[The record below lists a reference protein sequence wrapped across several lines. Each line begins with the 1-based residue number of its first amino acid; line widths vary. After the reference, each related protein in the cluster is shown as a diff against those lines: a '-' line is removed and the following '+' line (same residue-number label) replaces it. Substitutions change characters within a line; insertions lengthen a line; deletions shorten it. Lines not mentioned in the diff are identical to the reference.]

1 MAFHRSDL
9 APSLKS
15 SARPRRDILPESP
28 RTVLNP
34 NNAWWSDFNPFCL
47 GERVKNGPRS
57 VLRPPT
63 PEPSSGSSGSPHESL
78 PQVTL
83 DQFEQMFSPIGSNG
97 SDAHIYLTQTPF
109 DLGPS
114 TVAWAFPEP
123 TWGQWPCHSF
133 SYCISVMTERDA
145 NTVYE
150 VDTPESDAEAEEP
163 VPPVHE
169 CTLDGVKHLWLI
181 VPNRPSADGMVQLS
195 EEQMRAAVLFYDR
208 SRLGSLSLG
217 AHAVTTVKDKAVDPC
232 DSNQDGDDDNAEY
245 RHYCTDARE
254 AGAGAGAVLLSCADG
269 NEVDAVALAAL
280 LLTRHN
286 SRFDSDSDSHSRG
299 HHDRR
304 YRHTAAAR

>member
-1 MAFHRSDL
+1 
-9 APSLKS
+9 
-15 SARPRRDILPESP
+15 
-28 RTVLNP
+28 
-34 NNAWWSDFNPFCL
+34 
-47 GERVKNGPRS
+47 
-57 VLRPPT
+57 
-63 PEPSSGSSGSPHESL
+63 
-78 PQVTL
+78 
-83 DQFEQMFSPIGSNG
+83 
-97 SDAHIYLTQTPF
+97 
-109 DLGPS
+109 
-114 TVAWAFPEP
+114 
-123 TWGQWPCHSF
+123 
-133 SYCISVMTERDA
+133 MTERDA

-150 VDTPESDAEAEEP
+150 VDTPESDAEAEGP

-208 SRLGSLSLG
+208 FRLGSLSLG
-217 AHAVTTVKDKAVDPC
+217 ARAVTTVEKDKAVDPC
-232 DSNQDGDDDNAEY
+232 DSNQDGDDDNAGY

-280 LLTRHN
+280 LLTRHH

-304 YRHTAAAR
+304 CRHTAAARGLQVGARDIVSCTVYQASQVIDDDPRVSHVWKGLLEWPDRKRVQAALVSCAY